1 MKFIK
6 LLPTLGAIAVLSA
19 CSTASDIASSTVNAV
34 GNVGSAV
41 VDGAKAA
48 GGAVVD
54 GAKTAGGAVVDGAKA
69 AGNVVADG
77 ATATKDL
84 LTGSKTVSYT
94 CDASGKTNQPVVAV
108 YTFSNGEPSTAT
120 VTINKKVVGT
130 DLKVDSAYKDGVK
143 FVSGTK
149 VWSLDTGFNSKTAET
164 TVPVMFTSNNQI
176 LAKNCAVAK

>member
-1 MKFIK
+1 MKLIK
-6 LLPTLGAIAVLSA
+6 LLPTLGAIAVLAA
-19 CSTASDIASSTVNAV
+19 CSTASDIASSTVSAV
-34 GNVGSAV
+34 GSAGSAV
-41 VDGAKAA
+41 VDGAKA
-48 GGAVVD
+48 
-54 GAKTAGGAVVDGAKA
+54 AGGAVVDGAKA

-94 CDASGKTNQPVVAV
+94 CDVSGKTNQPVVAV

-120 VTINKKVVGT
+120 VTINKKVVGK
-130 DLKVDSAYKDGVK
+130 DLKVDTAYKDGVK

>member
-6 LLPTLGAIAVLSA
+6 LLPTLGAIAVLAA

-34 GNVGSAV
+34 GNAGSAV
-41 VDGAKAA
+41 VDGTKA
-48 GGAVVD
+48 
-54 GAKTAGGAVVDGAKA
+54 AGGAVVDGAKA

-120 VTINKKVVGT
+120 VTINKKVVGK
-130 DLKVDSAYKDGVK
+130 DLKVDTAYKDGVK
-143 FVSGTK
+143 FISGTK

>member
-1 MKFIK
+1 MELIK
-6 LLPTLGAIAVLSA
+6 LLPTLGAIAVLAA

-34 GNVGSAV
+34 GNAGS
-41 VDGAKAA
+41 
-48 GGAVVD
+48 AVVD

-84 LTGSKTVSYT
+84 LTGSKTISYT

>member
-1 MKFIK
+1 MKLIK
-6 LLPTLGAIAVLSA
+6 LLPTLGAIAVLAA

-34 GNVGSAV
+34 GNAGSAV
-41 VDGAKAA
+41 VDGAKA
-48 GGAVVD
+48 
-54 GAKTAGGAVVDGAKA
+54 AGGAVVDGAKA

-120 VTINKKVVGT
+120 VTINKKVVGK
-130 DLKVDSAYKDGVK
+130 DLKVDTAYKDGVK

>member
-1 MKFIK
+1 MKLIK
-6 LLPTLGAIAVLSA
+6 LLPTLGAIAVLAA
-19 CSTASDIASSTVNAV
+19 CSTASDIASSTVSAV
-34 GNVGSAV
+34 GSAGSAV
-41 VDGAKAA
+41 VDGAKA
-48 GGAVVD
+48 
-54 GAKTAGGAVVDGAKA
+54 AGGAVVDGAKA

-120 VTINKKVVGT
+120 VTINKKVVGK
-130 DLKVDSAYKDGVK
+130 DLKVDTAYKDGVK
-143 FVSGTK
+143 FISGTK

>member
-1 MKFIK
+1 MKLIK
-6 LLPTLGAIAVLSA
+6 LLPTLGAIAVLAA
-19 CSTASDIASSTVNAV
+19 CSTASDIASSTVSAV
-34 GNVGSAV
+34 GNAGSAV
-41 VDGAKAA
+41 VDGAKA
-48 GGAVVD
+48 
-54 GAKTAGGAVVDGAKA
+54 AGGAVVDGAKA

-120 VTINKKVVGT
+120 VTINKKVVGK
-130 DLKVDSAYKDGVK
+130 DLKADTAYKDGVK

>member
-1 MKFIK
+1 MKLIK
-6 LLPTLGAIAVLSA
+6 LLPTLGAIAVLAA
-19 CSTASDIASSTVNAV
+19 CSTASDIASSTVSAV
-34 GNVGSAV
+34 GNAGSAV
-41 VDGAKAA
+41 VDSAKA
-48 GGAVVD
+48 
-54 GAKTAGGAVVDGAKA
+54 AGGAVVDGAKA

-120 VTINKKVVGT
+120 VTINKKVVGK
-130 DLKVDSAYKDGVK
+130 DLKVDPAYKDGVK

>member
-1 MKFIK
+1 MKLIK
-6 LLPTLGAIAVLSA
+6 LLPTLGAIAVLAA

-34 GNVGSAV
+34 RNAGSAV
-41 VDGAKAA
+41 VDGAKA
-48 GGAVVD
+48 
-54 GAKTAGGAVVDGAKA
+54 AGGAVVDGAKA

-120 VTINKKVVGT
+120 VTINKKVVGK
-130 DLKVDSAYKDGVK
+130 DLKADTAYKDGVK

>member
-1 MKFIK
+1 MKLIK
-6 LLPTLGAIAVLSA
+6 LLPTLGAIAVLAA
-19 CSTASDIASSTVNAV
+19 CSTASDIASSTVSAV
-34 GNVGSAV
+34 GNAGSAV
-41 VDGAKAA
+41 VDGAKA
-48 GGAVVD
+48 
-54 GAKTAGGAVVDGAKA
+54 AGGAVVDGAKA

-120 VTINKKVVGT
+120 VTINKKVVGK
-130 DLKVDSAYKDGVK
+130 DLKVDTAYKDGVK

>member
-1 MKFIK
+1 MKLIK
-6 LLPTLGAIAVLSA
+6 LLPTLGAIAVLAA
-19 CSTASDIASSTVNAV
+19 CSTASDIASSTVSAV
-34 GNVGSAV
+34 GSAGSAV

-54 GAKTAGGAVVDGAKA
+54 GAKA

-77 ATATKDL
+77 AMATKDL

-120 VTINKKVVGT
+120 VTINKKVVGK
-130 DLKVDSAYKDGVK
+130 DLKADTAYKDGVK

>member
-1 MKFIK
+1 MKLIK
-6 LLPTLGAIAVLSA
+6 LLPTLGAIAVLAA

-34 GNVGSAV
+34 GNAGS
-41 VDGAKAA
+41 
-48 GGAVVD
+48 
-54 GAKTAGGAVVDGAKA
+54 AVVDGAKA

-94 CDASGKTNQPVVAV
+94 CDVSGKTNQPVVAV

-120 VTINKKVVGT
+120 VTINKKVVGK
-130 DLKVDSAYKDGVK
+130 DLKVDTAYKDGVK

>member
-1 MKFIK
+1 MKLIK
-6 LLPTLGAIAVLSA
+6 LLPTLGAIAVLAA

-34 GNVGSAV
+34 GNAGSAV

-54 GAKTAGGAVVDGAKA
+54 GAKS

-120 VTINKKVVGT
+120 VTINKKVVGK
-130 DLKVDSAYKDGVK
+130 DLKVDTAYKDGVK

>member
-1 MKFIK
+1 MKLIK
-6 LLPTLGAIAVLSA
+6 LLPTLGAIAVLAA
-19 CSTASDIASSTVNAV
+19 CSTASDIASSTVSAV
-34 GNVGSAV
+34 GNAGSAV
-41 VDGAKAA
+41 VDGAKA
-48 GGAVVD
+48 
-54 GAKTAGGAVVDGAKA
+54 AGGAVVDGAKA

-120 VTINKKVVGT
+120 VTINKKVVGK
-130 DLKVDSAYKDGVK
+130 DLKADTAYKDGVK

-176 LAKNCAVAK
+176 LAKNCTVAK

>member
-1 MKFIK
+1 MKLIK
-6 LLPTLGAIAVLSA
+6 LLPTLGAIAVLAA
-19 CSTASDIASSTVNAV
+19 CSTASDIASSTVSAV
-34 GNVGSAV
+34 GNAGSAV
-41 VDGAKAA
+41 VDGAKA
-48 GGAVVD
+48 
-54 GAKTAGGAVVDGAKA
+54 AGGAVVDGAKA

-120 VTINKKVVGT
+120 VTINKKVVGK
-130 DLKVDSAYKDGVK
+130 DLKVDTAYKDGVK
-143 FVSGTK
+143 FISGTK

>member
-1 MKFIK
+1 MKLIK
-6 LLPTLGAIAVLSA
+6 LLPTLGAIAVLAA

-34 GNVGSAV
+34 GNAGSAV
-41 VDGAKAA
+41 VDGAKA
-48 GGAVVD
+48 
-54 GAKTAGGAVVDGAKA
+54 AGGAVVDGAKA

-94 CDASGKTNQPVVAV
+94 CDVSGKTNQPVVAV

-130 DLKVDSAYKDGVK
+130 DLKVDTAYKDGVK

>member
-1 MKFIK
+1 MKLIK
-6 LLPTLGAIAVLSA
+6 LLPTLGAIAVLAA
-19 CSTASDIASSTVNAV
+19 CSTASDIASSTVSAV
-34 GNVGSAV
+34 GSAGSAV
-41 VDGAKAA
+41 VDGAKA
-48 GGAVVD
+48 
-54 GAKTAGGAVVDGAKA
+54 AGGAVVDGAKA

-120 VTINKKVVGT
+120 VTINKKVVGK
-130 DLKVDSAYKDGVK
+130 DLKVDTAYKDGVK